1 MSVGKKLSFGFF
13 SIIFTLFLSLLIL
26 FIQFTKIEN
35 KVEEALEK
43 RVSLVELS
51 DNIKIELAMQ
61 GLFIRAIFIE
71 DTPYNKES
79 FEKYALM
86 LDEHV
91 DEITEKADSPD
102 MIEYAKELNT
112 YNNDFNK
119 AADAVLALHEE
130 GNIEEALKKVNGE
143 AQQAN
148 RGLSDVSDKIVDY
161 QKNQL
166 EIITKESKQAV
177 KNSQIISV
185 IAIIIGVTLGIFLMF
200 YVQRKITRPL
210 KSVVAAANNIA
221 NGELYH
227 QDIANQSKDEI
238 GQLAISFNTMKSNV
252 RNLMTHIQENSEH
265 LTGAAEELTAST
277 EEVSATTEEVTS
289 RINETATSAVAAT
302 IAAKE
307 SAAAMD
313 ETATGVQRIAEAT
326 QQLHQNAIATSETAN
341 SGNNIIEEA
350 QQQMN
355 VINDSTQLINTLV
368 QKLSKQSVEISNITE
383 VITTITDQTNLLA
396 LNAAIEAAR
405 AGEHGKGFAVVADEV
420 RKLAEESKQS
430 ANQIVALTQDIQQD
444 TKNVEK
450 AVFDGLHSVTDGVKM
465 IGNAGLAFE
474 SIVQA
479 INTMSDQIE
488 DISATSE
495 EISASAEQVAASV
508 AEIAYGAS
516 ASADNTQ
523 IIADAMIEQ
532 AATIQQVNLVATDLS
547 EKALDLQDQIHQFKL

>member
-13 SIIFTLFLSLLIL
+13 SIILILFMSLLIL
-26 FIQFTKIEN
+26 FNQFSNIEK
-35 KVEEALEK
+35 KVEAALED
-43 RVSLVELS
+43 RVSQVELS
-51 DNIKIELAMQ
+51 DSIQFEMAMQ
-61 GLFIRAIFIE
+61 GLFIRAMFIE
-71 DTPYNKES
+71 DTASNKDS
-79 FEKYALM
+79 LIKHAGL

-91 DEITEKADSPD
+91 AEIAKKADSPE
-102 MIEYAKELNT
+102 MVEYAKELDT
-112 YNNDFNK
+112 YNDAFNK
-119 AADAVLALHEE
+119 AADRALALHDE
-130 GNIEEALKKVNGE
+130 GKLDEALKIVNSD

-148 RGLSDVSDKIVDY
+148 RGLLEVSNKVVDY
-161 QKNQL
+161 QKTQL
-166 EIITKESKQAV
+166 ENITAESKEAV
-177 KNSQIISV
+177 KNSQIISI
-185 IAIIIGVTLGIFLMF
+185 IAIIIGVALGIFLML
-200 YVQRKITRPL
+200 YVHRKVTTPL

-227 QDIANQSKDEI
+227 QDITNHSKDEI
-238 GQLAISFNTMKSNV
+238 GQLAIAFNTMKSNLS
-252 RNLMTHIQENSEH
+252 NLMTHIQNNSEH

-277 EEVSATTEEVTS
+277 EEVSATTEEVSS
-289 RINETATSAVAAT
+289 RIHETAAAAETAT

-326 QQLHQNAIATSETAN
+326 QQLHHSAIATSETAN
-341 SGNNIIEEA
+341 TGNNIIEEA

-430 ANQIVALTQDIQQD
+430 ANKIVALTQDIQQD

-450 AVFDGLHSVTDGVKM
+450 AVVDGLHSVNDGVKM
-465 IGNAGLAFE
+465 IGEAGIAFE

-479 INTMSDQIE
+479 ITTMSDQIE

-516 ASADNTQ
+516 ASADNTK
-523 IIADAMIEQ
+523 IIAEAMKEQ
-532 AATIQQVNLVATDLS
+532 AATIQQVNFVATELS
-547 EKALDLQDQIHQFKL
+547 EKSLELQNQIHQFKL